1 MRRTGGPT
9 PARGPPRPRAR
20 RPLARRNRELSACPA
35 APDPAELRATF
46 TPSSRRR
53 PEDDATSTVPS
64 CQQPDDVPPYPPL
77 CSETF
82 IAYSDWPDQND
93 GPLPLAAFA
102 ALDALRHPATAVDDV
117 SEASAKEL
125 PRCSRGCYCGRTRSC
140 ASTRKRA
147 ARRAPTTMQ
156 CTGARAA
163 HGQPLAH
170 RRAPRPS

>member
-53 PEDDATSTVPS
+53 PGDDATSTGTTQLRRHIGRRPS
-64 CQQPDDVPPYPPL
+64 CQQPGDVPPYPPL

-102 ALDALRHPATAVDDV
+102 ALDALRHPATGVDDV

-125 PRCSRGCYCGRTRSC
+125 PRCSRGCYWGRSRFFSRSSLV
-140 ASTRKRA
+140 ASATC
-147 ARRAPTTMQ
+147 PTTTQ
-156 CTGARAA
+156 
-163 HGQPLAH
+163 
-170 RRAPRPS
+170 